1 MKYFLGI
8 VLAFFARRVKND
20 YAAATVRDPFESF
33 QEESHPVEQNRE
45 ISFSICCS
53 YDEFALIA
61 ICFFFIRAFFFFVS
75 YFFFSFF
82 FSLDLSFNL
91 TIANDSRTFTGL
103 FVD

>member
-33 QEESHPVEQNRE
+33 QEESHPLEQNRE
-45 ISFSICCS
+45 ISFSICRS
-53 YDEFALIA
+53 YDEFPLIA
-61 ICFFFIRAFFFFVS
+61 ICFFIRAFLFFVS
-75 YFFFSFF
+75 YFFLFF
-82 FSLDLSFNL
+82 FFFDLSFNL
-91 TIANDSRTFTGL
+91 TITNDSRTFTGL

>member
-33 QEESHPVEQNRE
+33 QEESHPVEQNQG
-45 ISFSICCS
+45 ISFSICS
-53 YDEFALIA
+53 IFEFPLIA
-61 ICFFFIRAFFFFVS
+61 ICFFILRLL
-75 YFFFSFF
+75 YFFF
-82 FSLDLSFNL
+82 DLSFNL
-91 TIANDSRTFTGL
+91 TITNDSRTFTGL

>member
-45 ISFSICCS
+45 ISFPICCS
-53 YDEFALIA
+53 YDEFAL
-61 ICFFFIRAFFFFVS
+61 FFVF
-75 YFFFSFF
+75 YFFSFF
-82 FSLDLSFNL
+82 HLSFNL
-91 TIANDSRTFTGL
+91 TITNDSRTFTGL